1 MMPTE
6 PAHLRAARELIGTRE
21 LPGVA
26 SSRTIMG
33 WAALLGMRILGIAYG
48 ADSVPWC
55 GLFVAHCL
63 RVGGIDL
70 AGMRIAVRA
79 SAWADWGIALPASG
93 LMPGAILVFSRA
105 GGGHV
110 AFYVGEDATHYYVL
124 GGNQSDGVNIM
135 RIARSRCIARRWPAG
150 LPRTG
155 VPVRMA
161 AAGVAISSNEG

>member
-70 AGMRIAVRA
+70 AGMRMVICF
-79 SAWADWGIALPASG
+79 I
-93 LMPGAILVFSRA
+93 
-105 GGGHV
+105 
-110 AFYVGEDATHYYVL
+110 
-124 GGNQSDGVNIM
+124 GVHH
-135 RIARSRCIARRWPAG
+135 
-150 LPRTG
+150 
-155 VPVRMA
+155 
-161 AAGVAISSNEG
+161 